1 MKFNRGQIERAA
13 EILEGAKVMVL
24 NRDFDDFQNA
34 IITALNTFKLVKELA
49 EENESWRKRS
59 VVVLGDGDNFEVTS
73 LAKEILGHPDPV
85 GDPGECGLK
94 HNCAVDTVQKMQ
106 ERLKKELDK
115 HYSPYFQVLGG
126 ELIDRIAKEILEE
139 NNG

>member
-1 MKFNRGQIERAA
+1 MSE
-13 EILEGAKVMVL
+13 L
-24 NRDFDDFQNA
+24 NREQIVRNLERLVDKYGENGSYSTYCTLSDSL
-34 IITALNTFKLVKELA
+34 ALIKELA

-73 LAKEILGHPDPV
+73 LAKEMLGHPDPV

-106 ERLKKELDK
+106 ERLKKELGK